1 MTKDE
6 EREEATWKR
15 RYLKLVAEG
24 CPDDEAH
31 ELAAQMTLIRD
42 KDIGDDRKICL
53 EVVSMIDR
61 RRARFCSF
69 HCEEKIIV
77 AAGCQFPA
85 CATEKRNS
93 SRDIWKL

>member
-31 ELAAQMTLIRD
+31 ELAAQITLIRD

-53 EVVSMIDR
+53 ECSHYKEKLCHKILHNNKPTQQL
-61 RRARFCSF
+61 RFILQRCDYF
-69 HCEEKIIV
+69 ELKG
-77 AAGCQFPA
+77 A
-85 CATEKRNS
+85 K
-93 SRDIWKL
+93 